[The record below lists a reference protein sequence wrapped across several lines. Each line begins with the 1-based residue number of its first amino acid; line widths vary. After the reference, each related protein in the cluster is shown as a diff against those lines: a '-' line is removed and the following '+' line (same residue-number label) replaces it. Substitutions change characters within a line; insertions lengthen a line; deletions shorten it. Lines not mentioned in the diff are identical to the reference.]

1 MLQATWE
8 LLTRAFH
15 NRGSRAHT
23 ITETVIYVLIAISL
37 VILALDVTSKIP
49 AGLASIFSGLD
60 RVILVVFGVEYALR
74 ILTFRPPVLNVY
86 NRGKAW
92 RIRKHITGRLRY
104 ALRPMMLIDL
114 LTVLALVPALRALR
128 AVRLFRLI
136 RTFRLFR
143 YSDPFLG
150 IARGFQEN
158 SVLYAG
164 IFSLFGMTV
173 LVGGVTLYLT
183 EFRANPD
190 VSTLADGLWW
200 TIVTL
205 TTVGY
210 GDISPA
216 TSMGRIIG
224 AILMVAGMFSLA
236 LFAGI
241 VGNSLLQAI
250 LNLRNESFRMSN
262 TTDHIVV
269 CGYHEGV
276 HMLLRDLR
284 REVGEE
290 GDILIFHPEPRPGN
304 LPPSYH
310 WVNGDPARESE
321 IAKARVGY
329 ARSVIVVASRDLPP
343 QQADARTI
351 LICFTIRSYLKNLSA
366 TADRERP
373 VHLACEILEEENM
386 QHAELAGADD
396 IVDTSRLGFSLLSR
410 AVFSHGS
417 AASISEV
424 AEGHGDR
431 FYIRDNPFGTTM
443 LYGDLSRQM
452 LTEHGTH
459 TFGVYHT
466 RRHHLD
472 LGPSDELE
480 VEPEDKLVVLT
491 ENDGDDPPRPHVE
504 V

>member
-1 MLQATWE
+1 V
-8 LLTRAFH
+8 
-15 NRGSRAHT
+15 
-23 ITETVIYVLIAISL
+23 TETGIYVLIALSL
-37 VILALDVTSKIP
+37 VILALDVGNRVPEALS
-49 AGLASIFSGLD
+49 GYLAHLD
-60 RVILVVFGVEYALR
+60 RAILLIFVVEYVLR
-74 ILTFRPPVLNVY
+74 VATFHPPVLNVY
-86 NRGKAW
+86 SRGRAW
-92 RIRKHITGRLRY
+92 RIRKHTTGMLRY
-104 ALRPMMLIDL
+104 AIRPMMLVDL
-114 LTVLALVPALRALR
+114 FTVLALVPALRALR

-190 VSTLADGLWW
+190 VNTLADGLWW

-216 TSMGRIIG
+216 TSMGRMIG

-250 LNLRNESFRMSN
+250 LSLRNESFRMSN
-262 TTDHIVV
+262 ITDHIVV

-290 GDILIFHPEPRPGN
+290 GDIVIFHPESRPAN

-329 ARSVIVVASRDLPP
+329 ARSVIVVASRELPP

-351 LICFTIRSYLKNLSA
+351 LICFTIRSYLERLPA
-366 TADRERP
+366 TEDRQRP

-386 QHAELAGADD
+386 RHAELAGADD

-431 FYIRDNPFGTTM
+431 FYIRDNPFGSTM
-443 LYGDLSRQM
+443 LYGDISRQM
-452 LTEHGTH
+452 LTEHGMH

-466 RRHHLD
+466 RQHHLD

-480 VEPEDKLVVLT
+480 VEPDDKLVVLNQP
-491 ENDGDDPPRPHVE
+491 EGEEPSPPRLE
-504 V
+504 R